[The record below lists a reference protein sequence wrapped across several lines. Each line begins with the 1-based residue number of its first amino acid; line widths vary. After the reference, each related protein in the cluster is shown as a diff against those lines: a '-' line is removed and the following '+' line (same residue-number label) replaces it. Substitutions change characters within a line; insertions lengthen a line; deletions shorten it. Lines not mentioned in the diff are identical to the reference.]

1 MTEYPRRGEVWWV
14 DFDPSIGGEIQK
26 TRPAVVVSNNTAN
39 RVLNRVQVI
48 PVSSNTER
56 LYQAE
61 AWVMVGGKRGKAMAD
76 QIFTASKLRFGR
88 RIGRLSV
95 EELAAVDRALVT
107 LLGLASA
114 ITR

>member
-1 MTEYPRRGEVWWV
+1 MNEYPRRGEVWWV
-14 DFDPSIGGEIQK
+14 DFDPSIGGKIKK

-39 RVLNRVQVI
+39 RLLNRVQVI
-48 PVSSNTER
+48 PVTSNTER

-61 AWVMVGGKRGKAMAD
+61 AWVNAGGKRGKAMAD

-88 RIGRLSV
+88 RIGRVSV

-107 LLGLASA
+107 LLGLTQA